1 MNPKTRL
8 TLLRI
13 GALILVVGLTIALFV
28 YRDYVQKLEAFGYPG
43 IFLVSIL
50 SNATLILPIP
60 GVLFTTAMGAVFNP
74 FWIAIAAGS
83 GAALGEITGYLA
95 GFSGQAVVENKIWY
109 ERLTRWLKRYGDI
122 TIFLLAVVPNPV
134 FDIAGITA
142 GMLRM
147 PLWRYLLW
155 SWLGKIV
162 KMLGFA
168 YGGAM
173 ILQWIPWW

>member
-1 MNPKTRL
+1 MTPKTRL

-13 GALILVVGLTIALFV
+13 GALLLVVGLTVVLFI
-28 YRDYVQKLEAFGYPG
+28 YRDQVKKLEAFGYPG
-43 IFLVSIL
+43 IFLVSVL
-50 SNATLILPIP
+50 SNATLILPVP
-60 GVLFTTAMGAVFNP
+60 GVLFTSAMGAVFNP
-74 FWIAIAAGS
+74 FWVAIAAGS

-95 GFSGQAVVENKIWY
+95 GFSGQAVVENKVWY
-109 ERLTRWLKRYGDI
+109 DRLTHWLKKYGDI
-122 TIFLLAVVPNPV
+122 TIFVLAVIPNPV

-142 GMLRM
+142 GMLKM

-173 ILQWIPWW
+173 ILKWIPWW